1 MKIIQILININ
12 IRSWVFG
19 LLLIILTS
27 VIFFIDSND
36 GCCCD
41 IYERTYAKLIIITLL
56 SQLLSEA
63 IAIWRV
69 ALSCEIK
76 NEKIIKDDWIL
87 NHIEFFIKLDYIF
100 ISLNF
105 IIFLYIFLSEIIK
118 RFITT
123 SSTYYLLK
131 SLYNI
136 NIKRHTISNKFIKL
150 TKKTQFQYLLNECKY
165 IEYFL
170 TKEQID
176 LINLI
181 NEYRIKYNLE
191 KLLFDKNNRIPD
203 FIIKKTF

>member
-1 MKIIQILININ
+1 M
-12 IRSWVFG
+12 V
-19 LLLIILTS
+19 
-27 VIFFIDSND
+27 
-36 GCCCD
+36 
-41 IYERTYAKLIIITLL
+41 
-56 SQLLSEA
+56 
-63 IAIWRV
+63 
-69 ALSCEIK
+69 
-76 NEKIIKDDWIL
+76 
-87 NHIEFFIKLDYIF
+87 YIF
-100 ISLNF
+100 ISLYF
-105 IIFLYIFLSEIIK
+105 IIFLYIFLRFYEIIK

-136 NIKRHTISNKFIKL
+136 NINIKSHTISNKIIKL
-150 TKKTQFQYLLNECKY
+150 TKKKQFQYLLNECKY

-203 FIIKKTF
+203 FIIKKPSEVMLNPAQNIFQLSQKEYLFRYPIGNFKIQFQNKENNMIRILSNNDINFIKIIGQKEYEYIYLCELSYNEKFLI